1 MISLKRLKVAMG
13 ELNDDVV
20 IELVEQFMRDG
31 DGDVRAAIQACQEGM
46 NLVGDLFESGE
57 YFVSDLIF
65 AGDLMTQAVA
75 IMRPAIA
82 VGSGD
87 SVGKMILATV
97 RGDLHDIGKN
107 IVKAMLEA
115 EGIEV
120 VDLGIDVAPETIVDT
135 ARQQSVKVVGL
146 SGVLTFAI
154 DSMKATVDEFK
165 KAGTR
170 DEMRII
176 IGGAPVTAGYC
187 KLVGA
192 DAWSINAAKGVAI
205 CRGWLAQ
212 SKEELVSHGR

>member
-1 MISLKRLKVAMG
+1 MINLERLKVAMG

-46 NLVGDLFESGE
+46 NLVGDLFESGQ

-187 KLVGA
+187 ELVGA

-205 CRGWLAQ
+205 CRGWLVQ